1 MDANSLLR
9 DQIRHK
15 LTEVSLSSK
24 HVKDVASFLL
34 IQAEHS
40 DFISSQWLEIFK
52 NSNNPSFQLALLYV
66 ANEILTKSSKYGVS
80 EFGEALK
87 PVVTQ
92 AAQFLKPGPFISK
105 LTKLINYWTY
115 RKVFD
120 TKFTEQLLQK
130 LNATEQVDKKN
141 ITPTSHYNS
150 NADSIVKNFN
160 PEKLLDTLRKIK
172 QLDEICE
179 SHGKFDINPLGY
191 GTPISS
197 TVSSLKSK
205 EESRSLTGQVDK
217 CCKHLEFIY
226 KKYEERLE
234 HMNALQSILEG
245 AEIYYNVQ
253 LKEVAVVVNAYG
265 TYGKRVTKTL
275 SQLHDLIHMDHTSS
289 SSSPSKTTTTTCQPD
304 HNKQS
309 TKYNRENCLNESRY
323 AGDEY
328 YEDLNDGFT
337 HHDDDDDND
346 GVGVDLEYHEDIDVD
361 KEDGSIN
368 NNNTKL
374 LNKKDIEYSSD
385 IINNQSP
392 IDISSKVITDSLTN
406 RINNQSSNIFN
417 LLVKS
422 NNSTTIGKECDS
434 KSSMHQSQ
442 TFQSMC
448 KPTPFGFPIFQP
460 VCDASGDVDYRVL
473 LNPTLPNLVKTN
485 DDNNSRPEM
494 IPTSK
499 LQDPIVT
506 NPSEV
511 NPINS
516 LSNMPKMNPHDTSVV
531 VNANSYSH
539 KFKSLHKTVYSTC
552 TSSNTQNNKDTVSD
566 YHHQQQ
572 HGHDKTTNKTSHT
585 AVDDEEDNMEVSDGE
600 EPSDIT
606 NQTILDKKVN
616 QNDQSD
622 VCSQQDKDWRIFTEV
637 QCNVMKPINC
647 LTGTTSDNNPT
658 TPTISPKNPVVGSTV
673 PSESFMQP
681 TPPRPPTSV
690 RIPPPPAPPPFVVG
704 GLDNQHSFSPPPPL
718 PSTLNELAY
727 HQHHTLPVTKSDSFI
742 PQSPAPPPPPMLLN
756 LKQINTTITSSA
768 SSSGSSELTKS
779 SEQSSIN
786 SCEIIQS
793 EKLSAIDILKNLCQS
808 SSLQSSKSSSS
819 SSSLS
824 SSSSSSFNFSS
835 NVMTTSIS
843 SFISPFSSI
852 PLSISTSSLSIEN
865 DITSSL
871 SNSNIPLLSPNNIQ
885 QDIIMNSLNSI
896 KNLPISTS
904 SSSSCET
911 NIHQNVNKKMIEDPF
926 AVISRLTGLSN
937 LMKNI
942 PAQSNPTTLS
952 VTSPI
957 PSSNPVLESF
967 HDTTI
972 STSTTITTT
981 TTTAATDLCWK
992 TNHLM
997 NDPLLLSSTND
1008 FKSIDCVQGAIT
1020 TNAIITTTT
1029 VNVSNNSYIPCVK
1042 RSRFSDAINIED
1054 NSKTTVPSSTT
1065 NTLSTTN
1072 VTILS
1077 CTTPTTTT
1085 TISSSSS
1092 VSKTSINSDNEEQS
1106 KFSDFDKINTM
1117 NSSNDSDS
1125 SPGGGDTPTLDERQ
1139 DDLLLSG
1146 NNDKD
1151 QSLISF
1157 HPFGTPAS
1165 SLADFLIPNSCH
1177 GTDPKSFLSNIPHS
1191 IVSQTSITPSPIPS
1205 LTSGYRLPFC
1215 NLSNSMNNTTSIPVV
1230 NSMNIPSTQLSMI
1243 QPTVLTANNNPNL
1256 SITNSQVAA
1265 GLSHSNMMFYDP
1277 MTRMPIT
1284 PRPLVPGPF
1293 MISPQQTRST
1303 ATVPAQNN
1311 LQLPT
1316 TLFRG
1321 QNWSQSLVNQTTSLQ
1336 RPPSN
1341 DFWALMST
1349 VPPPPP
1355 PPPPPPQQPST
1366 LSQPP
1371 TLSSFN
1377 PTQIRQ
1383 PLIGGMLLNP
1393 NAWMFSSTNR
1403 DQKK

>member
-1 MDANSLLR
+1 MVPCA
-9 DQIRHK
+9 
-15 LTEVSLSSK
+15 
-24 HVKDVASFLL
+24 
-34 IQAEHS
+34 
-40 DFISSQWLEIFK
+40 
-52 NSNNPSFQLALLYV
+52 NNPSFQLALLYV

-92 AAQFLKPGPFISK
+92 AAQFLK
-105 LTKLINYWTY
+105 L
-115 RKVFD
+115 V
-120 TKFTEQLLQK
+120 LLSLKIKHIYTDLGHLYLSLQ
-130 LNATEQVDKKN
+130 NATEQVDKKN

-289 SSSPSKTTTTTCQPD
+289 SSSPSRTTTTTCQPD

-368 NNNTKL
+368 NNNNTKL

-434 KSSMHQSQ
+434 KSSIHQSQ

-616 QNDQSD
+616 QNDQSG

-658 TPTISPKNPVVGSTV
+658 TPTISPNNPVVGSTV

-852 PLSISTSSLSIEN
+852 PLSISTSSSSLSIEN

-904 SSSSCET
+904 SSSSSCET

-942 PAQSNPTTLS
+942 PTQSNPTTLS

-957 PSSNPVLESF
+957 PSNNPVLESF
-967 HDTTI
+967 HDTTV
-972 STSTTITTT
+972 SASTTITTIT

-1020 TNAIITTTT
+1020 TNAIITTTE
-1029 VNVSNNSYIPCVK
+1029 NVSNNSYIPCVK

-1085 TISSSSS
+1085 TISSSSTS
-1092 VSKTSINSDNEEQS
+1092 SDLLRCSIDKKSSSSCVSKTSINNDNEEQS
-1106 KFSDFDKINTM
+1106 KFSDFDKINSM

-1265 GLSHSNMMFYDP
+1265 GLTHSNMMFYDP

-1293 MISPQQTRST
+1293 MISPQQTRSI